1 MAPASATGE
10 QEAAVESAAGGK
22 SIDLDGLLSSA
33 SDRMTRLDPE
43 PPAEF
48 TFSWRGTAFS
58 ARFERHGQGCRL
70 VLDGTLGA
78 VPFSAENQP
87 HRDNLLALL
96 GGPQTGVP
104 GRFWADRRLRLHFAT
119 SAEVEGRA
127 TGTTILG
134 WTTLLLLR
142 TAPWLEHAAALCV
155 ARPEPRRPGPV

>member
-1 MAPASATGE
+1 MTPASATGE
-10 QEAAVESAAGGK
+10 QEAAAASAAGGE

-33 SDRMTRLDPE
+33 TDRMTRLDPE
-43 PPAEF
+43 PPAVF
-48 TFSWRGTAFS
+48 TFWWRGTAFS

-70 VLDGTLGA
+70 VLDGNLGA
-78 VPFSAENQP
+78 VPYSAENRS

-119 SAEVEGRA
+119 SAEVERRA

-134 WTTLLLLR
+134 WTTLLLR

-155 ARPEPRRPGPV
+155 ARPELRRPGPV